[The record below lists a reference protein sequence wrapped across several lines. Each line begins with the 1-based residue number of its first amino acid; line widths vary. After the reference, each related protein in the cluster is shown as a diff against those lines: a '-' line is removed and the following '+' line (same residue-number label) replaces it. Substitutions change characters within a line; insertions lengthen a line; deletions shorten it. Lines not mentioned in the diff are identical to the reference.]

1 MTTPHESAGI
11 VTGWRHQAVP
21 GDAALPALLMLHGTG
36 GDEREMVHLG
46 RSLAPGAAL
55 VAPRGRVSEA
65 GMARFFSRAPDEP
78 FRFPDLEERID
89 ELAAFVRAA
98 LLEYDLGGRR
108 LYAVGYS
115 NGANAATALMLRH
128 PGLLHGAV
136 LLRGLLP
143 AEAPEDLDMAD
154 VRVLIAAGE
163 GDAIIPASHVR
174 NLAET
179 LRRRGAD
186 VTEHWSPRG
195 HGLGQDDLDA
205 ASAWLATPVG

>member
-1 MTTPHESAGI
+1 MTTPHESAAI
-11 VTGWRHQAVP
+11 AAGWRHEAAS
-21 GDAALPALLMLHGTG
+21 GDAALPALLLLHGTG
-36 GDEREMVHLG
+36 GDEHEMIHLG

-55 VAPRGRVSEA
+55 VAPRGRVSE
-65 GMARFFSRAPDEP
+65 GGLARFFSRVPDDP

-89 ELAAFVRAA
+89 ELAAFVRAT

-115 NGANAATALMLRH
+115 NGANAATALMIRH

-143 AEAPEDLDMAD
+143 LPAPEDLHMDD

-163 GDAIIPASHVR
+163 GDTMIPGSMVQT
-174 NLAET
+174 LAAT

-205 ASAWLATPVG
+205 ASAWLATPV

>member
-1 MTTPHESAGI
+1 MTTPHESASI
-11 VTGWRHQAVP
+11 VTGWSHQAAT
-21 GDAALPALLMLHGTG
+21 GDGSLPALLMLHGTG
-36 GDEREMVHLG
+36 GDEREIIHLG

-55 VAPRGRVSEA
+55 IAPRGRVSEG
-65 GMARFFSRAPDEP
+65 GMARFFSRSPEDP

-98 LLEYDLGGRR
+98 LLEYGLGTSR

-115 NGANAATALMLRH
+115 NGANAATALLLRH

-143 AEAPEDLDMAD
+143 AQAPEDLHMGD

-163 GDAIIPASHVR
+163 DDVMIPAPMAR
-174 NLAET
+174 TLAAT
-179 LRRRGAD
+179 LRQRGAD
-186 VTEHWSPRG
+186 VTEHWSARG

-205 ASAWLATPVG
+205 ASAWLATPI

>member
-1 MTTPHESAGI
+1 MTTPHESVGI
-11 VTGWRHQAVP
+11 VTGWAHEAEP

-36 GDEREMVHLG
+36 GDEREMIHLG

-55 VAPRGRVSEA
+55 VAPRGRVSEG
-65 GMARFFSRAPDEP
+65 GMARFFSRTPEDP
-78 FRFPDLEERID
+78 FRFPDLGERID

-115 NGANAATALMLRH
+115 NGANAATALLLRH

-143 AEAPEDLDMAD
+143 AEAPAGLHMED

-163 GDAIIPASHVR
+163 SDAMIPAAR
-174 NLAET
+174 ARTLADT
-179 LRRRGAD
+179 LRRHGAD

-205 ASAWLATPVG
+205 ASAWLGTPV